1 MEMWMNEIWLLVT
14 AITFTA
20 VGWSMGA
27 KSEQVYIIESTID
40 SLIEDGYL
48 KVKPGLTEDAEV
60 DIYKWRDW
68 LDDQDPK

>member
-20 VGWSMGA
+20 VGWSMGT

-48 KVKPGLTEDAEV
+48 KVKPNTENEEV
-60 DIYKWRDW
+60 DIYKWRDG
-68 LDDQDPK
+68 

>member
-20 VGWSMGA
+20 VGWSMGT

-48 KVKPGLTEDAEV
+48 NLA
-60 DIYKWRDW
+60 
-68 LDDQDPK
+68 

>member
-20 VGWSMGA
+20 VGWSMGT

-48 KVKPGLTEDAEV
+48 KVKPNTENEEV
-60 DIYKWRDW
+60 DIYKWREW
-68 LDDQDPK
+68 LDDQDPR